1 MNENKWIDNPWITI
15 IECVGANSRDG
26 KMRWILIT
34 KTTMVVNFNL
44 QNSHWL
50 TCPYRRRNLSGK
62 LQKLASG
69 KSSSCWLSFS
79 AERCG
84 NTKATKC
91 VSFSFVLVYWFPTP
105 SKKVWTLQSVG
116 DTHILVFYRRD
127 SRKFRQK
134 TCIENREG
142 FAVHSSTWSSGANG
156 KCGWLAIST
165 HVKEYDI
172 FSRVLLRL
180 FSEPQIPV

>member
-1 MNENKWIDNPWITI
+1 
-15 IECVGANSRDG
+15 
-26 KMRWILIT
+26 MRWKNALNIDYKNNNGRKFQFTKFSLIDF
-34 KTTMVVNFNL
+34 V
-44 QNSHWL
+44 L
-50 TCPYRRRNLSGK
+50 TDRRNLSGK
-62 LQKLASG
+62 RQKLASG

-91 VSFSFVLVYWFPTP
+91 VTFSFVLVYWFPTP

-156 KCGWLAIST
+156 KCGWFAVST

-172 FSRVLLRL
+172 FSRVCLRL

>member
-1 MNENKWIDNPWITI
+1 MSTANERDVELNTRRKIPYLQATIYYFVYNINTMALYWKEKTNYEWINENKWIDNPWITI
-15 IECVGANSRDG
+15 VECVGANSWDG

-79 AERCG
+79 AERNG

-91 VSFSFVLVYWFPTP
+91 VTFSFCLSTLVSYPF
-105 SKKVWTLQSVG
+105 
-116 DTHILVFYRRD
+116 
-127 SRKFRQK
+127 
-134 TCIENREG
+134 
-142 FAVHSSTWSSGANG
+142 
-156 KCGWLAIST
+156 
-165 HVKEYDI
+165 
-172 FSRVLLRL
+172 
-180 FSEPQIPV
+180 